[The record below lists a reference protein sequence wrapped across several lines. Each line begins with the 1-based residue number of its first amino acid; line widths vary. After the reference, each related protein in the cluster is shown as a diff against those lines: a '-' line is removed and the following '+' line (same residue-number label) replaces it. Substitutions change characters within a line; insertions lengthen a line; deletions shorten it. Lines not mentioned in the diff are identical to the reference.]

1 MQQNNKFFKS
11 ATLALFAASVFATGN
26 ASAKQNS
33 VDFTASINT
42 SEVSSI
48 TPFCASQQAGI
59 GHGSGL
65 TTLFSPSPSLPS
77 PSNEIFQASLSSSDC
92 VVPAAAGKGGLPPYI
107 DFGPGVFTLMGAG
120 GDSIFAVYN
129 GRLTLDQQLLLV
141 PGSAPTYNFDTST
154 TFQVVG
160 GTGRYEKAKGNGTIR
175 GTEVMT
181 GIGTS
186 TGSLK
191 ATGHISY

>member
-1 MQQNNKFFKS
+1 MQLNNKFFKS
-11 ATLALFAASVFATGN
+11 ATLAFFAASIFVAGS

-33 VDFTASINT
+33 VDFTASIST
-42 SEVSSI
+42 SELSAS

-77 PSNEIFQASLSSSDC
+77 SSNEIFQASLSSSDC
-92 VVPAAAGKGGLPPYI
+92 VTPGPAVFLNGPPMYL

-120 GDSIFAVYN
+120 GDSIFAQYN
-129 GRLTLDQQLLLV
+129 GRLTLDLQLLAA
-141 PGSAPTYNFDTST
+141 GSVTYKFDAST

-160 GTGRYEKAKGNGTIR
+160 GTGRYEKAKGNGTIT
-175 GTEVMT
+175 GNEVMT
-181 GIGTS
+181 ASGSI
-186 TGSLK
+186 GSLK
-191 ATGHISY
+191 ATGHIVY